1 MKRRALLAS
10 AGVGMASLTG
20 CLFGGGGGGSE
31 ATTTASGSQ
40 PLQDVDRSGA
50 KLKLVSIDAP
60 GNIELNE
67 PYEFQLTV
75 ENSGDTAGVY
85 QAPVTVQRKGEVEF
99 RQEREA
105 LVYVEPNETQ
115 TATIRISSFDEVGR
129 ANIRL
134 DGAENQWGIEV
145 SRRRL
150 PFGGT
155 FDTNSM
161 AVTVDRVELAERTGG
176 QQDTQW
182 AYLYVR
188 VKNTG
193 QQNYAPPPDRFFIRY
208 DGVRYSKAL
217 YGNKSPEYNDVN
229 LRTGQTE
236 AGIVQFTIPESATV
250 ADLQVEFD
258 RRDQQ
263 AIWVRPEGGSRSDG
277 GSGSDSG
284 GGSGDGAGS

>member
-20 CLFGGGGGGSE
+20 CLFGGGGGGDGDSE

-40 PLQDVDRSGA
+40 PMQDVDRSGA
-50 KLKLVSIDAP
+50 KLQLVSIDAP
-60 GNIELNE
+60 GNVQLGE

-75 ENSGDTAGVY
+75 ENTGDTAGVY

-105 LVYVEPNETQ
+105 LVYVEPNQTQ
-115 TATIRISSFDEVGR
+115 TATISITSFDEVGR

-134 DGAENQWGIEV
+134 DGADNQWGIEV

-155 FDTNSM
+155 FTSRGM
-161 AVTVDRVELAERTGG
+161 AITVDRVELESREGG
-176 QQDTQW
+176 RQDTQW
-182 AYLYVR
+182 ANVYVR

-193 QQNYAPPPDRFFIRY
+193 QQNYAPPPDRFFVRY
-208 DGVRYSKAL
+208 DGVRYTKAL
-217 YGNKSPEYNDVN
+217 YGSKSPEYNDVN
-229 LRTGQTE
+229 LRKGQSE
-236 AGIVQFTIPESATV
+236 AGIIQFTIPESATV
-250 ADLQVEFD
+250 EALQVEYE
-258 RRDQQ
+258 RRNQQ
-263 AIWVRPEGGSRSDG
+263 AIWVRPEGSGGSDGSDG
-277 GSGSDSG
+277 GSGN
-284 GGSGDGAGS
+284 